1 MHIMQDTPHIVPSA
15 GSEPRLLTRHELA
28 ARLRVSHRT
37 VDNLIAEKAIEYIR
51 VRGSVRF
58 SPAAVE
64 KYLLSG
70 TIAVAV

>member
-1 MHIMQDTPHIVPSA
+1 MQNTSIPAPSA
-15 GSEPRLLTRHELA
+15 ASEPRLLTRQELA

-58 SPAAVE
+58 SPAGVE
-64 KYLLSG
+64 KYLPSG
-70 TIAVAV
+70 TVAGAV